1 MGCLLNSF
9 LHSLIP
15 IACTNFGY
23 QLIGCLQGIQIT
35 ATTPTNSAVRLETS
49 VIDLD
54 MSNRVLPANMDAFSA
69 SSFRERYK
77 FFVKLRVWLVC

>member
-1 MGCLLNSF
+1 MMGCLLIDY
-9 LHSLIP
+9 LYLLTRCLLIDEL
-15 IACTNFGY
+15 
-23 QLIGCLQGIQIT
+23 LIGCLQGIQIT

-77 FFVKLRVWLVC
+77 FFVKLRVCLVC